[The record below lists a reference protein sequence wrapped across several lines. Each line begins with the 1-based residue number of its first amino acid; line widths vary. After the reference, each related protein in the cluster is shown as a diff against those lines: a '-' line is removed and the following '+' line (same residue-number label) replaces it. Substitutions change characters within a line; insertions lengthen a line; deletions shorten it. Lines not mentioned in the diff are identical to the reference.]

1 MVTII
6 VSDNLIKY
14 LCLRKNIEN
23 KINILVIKYEGF
35 RIIKVKCLELLNMK
49 VLSVFRVWYLK
60 GFSKPI

>member
-35 RIIKVKCLELLNMK
+35 RIIKVKCLELLSMK
-49 VLSVFRVWYLK
+49 VLSVF
-60 GFSKPI
+60 